1 MSKNDSQDLDPNKV
15 NQILKVVREIIVLI
29 GMFIA
34 GNAAAGAANIHLLS
48 NFNLF

>member
-1 MSKNDSQDLDPNKV
+1 MSKNFQEDLDPNKF
-15 NQILKVVREIIVLI
+15 NQILKVVREILVLI

-34 GNAAAGAANIHLLS
+34 GNAVAGAANIHLLS